1 MAGMKQLV
9 RFYTIA
15 QVAELLAISERSV
28 RRWIATG
35 ELVAHKFGRGVRISE
50 TDLKTFL
57 ALHKA

>member
-1 MAGMKQLV
+1 MKQLA

-50 TDLKTFL
+50 TELKTFL

>member
-1 MAGMKQLV
+1 MKQFV

-15 QVAELLAISERSV
+15 QVAELLATSQRTV
-28 RRWIATG
+28 RRWVATG
-35 ELVAHKFGRGVRISE
+35 ELIAHKFGRGVRISE